1 MACISSLPSEIITQI
16 VESAL
21 DMPPECNRELLLS
34 LSTTC
39 RALHL
44 PALRLMVHCIK
55 IERPE
60 QGVEVIEMLERRT
73 DLGKASVVARRAL
86 VPDGPFS
93 VVSQDALMHLAPNC
107 TKLCSPVAWFEP
119 FDDNDKKPYESKLT
133 SIGISPLDFAWSKVS
148 NSGDPFVRFAVPST
162 YPPDVLR
169 TSDASLRLEE
179 RVGELSFWHH
189 PYPINIDTCLV
200 WRQPPANLTWLSIVD
215 VEISV
220 DLLDWVTTPSL
231 REVRLWRMRGVEG
244 SLDTWV
250 EGVSNQ
256 LVKFGYAC
264 GQEPL
269 DAAGQMIRN
278 SFPSLARL
286 HLGPNAID
294 CLDFL
299 HLPTTLVHLCVTLPE
314 YHIWDGPD
322 FCAIADVLCS
332 GALPSLARLE
342 MYASSRASP
351 ALDVVYPPVDTSQ
364 QAPSPL
370 RELRLL
376 HVDSRPGEL
385 VEFLGHVGS
394 SLYTLAL
401 HNISESWQDLF
412 DAMKRTGRTVP
423 LLLRRL
429 ELGAKT
435 TPGTFYPYRCSL
447 QAASPGDDDDDPR
460 DAEIELVQ
468 NESVLNT
475 FDVPHLHTVVVQRAL
490 DGVLSQRDSNQT
502 G

>member
-1 MACISSLPSEIITQI
+1 MSSLPSKIITQI

-44 PALRLMVHCIK
+44 PALCLMVRCIK

-60 QGVEVIEMLERRT
+60 QSVEVIEMLEHRA
-73 DLGKASVVARRAL
+73 DLGKAVHSFVVARRAL
-86 VPDGPFS
+86 APDGPFS
-93 VVSQDALMHLAPNC
+93 VVSQDTFMRLTPNC

-119 FDDNDKKPYESKLT
+119 FDDDDKKPYESKLT

-148 NSGDPFVRFAVPST
+148 NSGDPFVCFAVPST
-162 YPPDVLR
+162 YPPDILC

-179 RVGELSFWHH
+179 RVSKLSFWRH

-200 WRQPPANLTWLSIVD
+200 WCQPPANLTSLSLID

-231 REVRLWRMRGVEG
+231 REVQG
-244 SLDTWV
+244 
-250 EGVSNQ
+250 
-256 LVKFGYAC
+256 
-264 GQEPL
+264 PL

-278 SFPSLARL
+278 PFPRLARL
-286 HLGPNAID
+286 HLGLNAID

-299 HLPTTLVHLCVTLPE
+299 HLPTTLVHLRVTLPE
-314 YHIWDGPD
+314 YHIGMAPT
-322 FCAIADVLCS
+322 FVRS
-332 GALPSLARLE
+332 PT
-342 MYASSRASP
+342 SSAAAPSP
-351 ALDVVYPPVDTSQ
+351 AWHASRFDTSQ

-370 RELRLL
+370 RELRLS
-376 HVDSRPGEL
+376 HVDSRPGKL
-385 VEFLGHVGS
+385 VEFLSHVGS
-394 SLYTLAL
+394 
-401 HNISESWQDLF
+401 
-412 DAMKRTGRTVP
+412 TVP
-423 LLLRRL
+423 LSLRRL

-435 TPGTFYPYRCSL
+435 TPSTFYPYRCSL

-475 FDVPHLHTVVVQRAL
+475 FNVPHLHTIVVHLASHVPL
-490 DGVLSQRDSNQT
+490 DDVVARVARDPPLAYVELVGAVGSDDRSPGWRSSFDRLLRTCSERLT
-502 G
+502 GFFLNGTVIKLDSSPGAVFAACARECEW